1 MTQDISYF
9 ESGYIDATYFA
20 YTADAEV
27 LDVGSFGMDISAS
40 VIRSTSVEITAT
52 FTQTVSIK
60 HFEGTDLFAFSNAQL
75 AAEVSRIRD
84 NNVQASTTFSV
95 AVDATRTRNISASEE
110 ALFVIAIGNSRTRN
124 NEAAVNA
131 AFSLACT
138 AIRSIRVV
146 ASPQVQ
152 GQIIAPT
159 GTVLQVDLYP
169 NYSQVTLSQPE

>member
-1 MTQDISYF
+1 MVQDISYF
-9 ESGYIDATYFA
+9 EQGYIDASYFA

-27 LDVGSFGMDISAS
+27 LEVGSFGMNVGAS
-40 VIRSTSVEITAT
+40 VIRGTSVEIAVS
-52 FTQTVSIK
+52 FVQTVVVR
-60 HFEGTDLFAFSNAQL
+60 HLEGTDLFAFSDAEL
-75 AAEVSRIRD
+75 VAEVARIRD
-84 NNVQASTTFSV
+84 NNLQASV
-95 AVDATRTRNISASEE
+95 AFTIATDAKRTRNISASEE
-110 ALFVIAIGNSRTRN
+110 ASFVIAIGNSRTRD
-124 NEAAVNA
+124 NEAAVQA

-159 GTVLQVDLYP
+159 GTILQVDLYP